1 MVQRN
6 RSVGVQL
13 NLNLTAYLG
22 INDFPEHLGNRDVSS
37 QLVTVIGKRHS
48 GDSLAGVSNWS
59 F

>member
-6 RSVGVQL
+6 RSVGVQ
-13 NLNLTAYLG
+13 LNLTAYLG